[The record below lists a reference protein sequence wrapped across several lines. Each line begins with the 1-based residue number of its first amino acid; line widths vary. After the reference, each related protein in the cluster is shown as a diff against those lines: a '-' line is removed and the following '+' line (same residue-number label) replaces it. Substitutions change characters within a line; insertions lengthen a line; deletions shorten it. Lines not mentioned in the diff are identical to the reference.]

1 MLKSVKKVSDVLKA
15 EIVEEGLIPNYNVS
29 LPKFSEKE
37 RLIFNEVREKLVE
50 VAVAQGE
57 DFRID
62 EGSFI
67 GEVKEFLRSKGVRDV
82 DRLATQISQEML
94 GYGQLDPM
102 IKDDDLEEIM
112 VIGVNRN
119 VFVYHRKIGMMITNV
134 IFDDDARD

>member
-1 MLKSVKKVSDVLKA
+1 MKTV
-15 EIVEEGLIPNYNVS
+15 
-29 LPKFSEKE
+29 
-37 RLIFNEVREKLVE
+37 
-50 VAVAQGE
+50 
-57 DFRID
+57 
-62 EGSFI
+62 FI

-119 VFVYHRKIGMMITNV
+119 VFVYHR
-134 IFDDDARD
+134 R